1 MSENIDLKSFFL
13 SPDSKK
19 QKQYEAVR
27 AFVVD
32 KISAQQVADK
42 FGYRLSSV
50 YTFIKKT
57 KSGEIDFFPGQKM
70 GPKQRQVS
78 FEVQKQIFIYRNQNL
93 SHTDISE
100 RLNKDGTV
108 ISAQTVSRILSDA
121 GFSKLKR
128 RTNKEL
134 GLTFKNKIIPEKSE
148 IIDFNKLEK
157 FQIDTP
163 VIGIFFFLPYII
175 ESGIIDIVKKSK
187 LPGSSA
193 IGPVQACLSMLVLKL
208 IGNERLSH
216 MESYDKEI
224 GLGVFAGLN
233 VLPKNTY
240 MSTYSCLSSTE
251 TILGFQKQIV
261 GSLKQKYPLLYNGN
275 YINLDFHSIPH
286 YGDLSEMEKVWCG
299 AKNKTMKGADTV
311 IAQDAQSNMVLYTR
325 ADILR
330 KEESLEVLKFV
341 DYWKQ
346 VNGTVTQT
354 LVFDCKFT
362 KYEVLDQLDNDN
374 VKFITLRKRNKK
386 LIDEILDVPDEEW
399 TKVRLSIPKRK
410 YQKVSVYE
418 RKVKLSKCKNE
429 FRQIAVKDHGRKKP
443 TLIITNDFV
452 ISLKSILEV
461 YAKRWRVENKLA
473 ELVAFFNMNALSSP
487 LMIRIHFDILWTMIA
502 DTLYHVFAQ
511 DLRRFEKNLAP
522 TIFKKF
528 INVPGKVIYDGDKFL
543 IKIRKRAH
551 TPILKDVAKLQNPI
565 TVPWLNNKKLEIIWT
580 P

>member
-251 TILGFQKQIV
+251 TILDFQKQIV

-362 KYEVLDQLDNDN
+362 KYEVLDELDNDN

-399 TKVRLSIPKRK
+399 TKVNLSIPKRK

-418 RKVKLSKCKNE
+418 QKVKLSKCKNE